1 MLSKKKKARW
11 QQRQEKINE
20 QSKEIEDAME
30 VEVVTAKE
38 NFDKAVIDAWNSS
51 ERLITY
57 DPLIKFMTHIFRV
70 DGYDA
75 SRARYTIFYQ
85 NFWP

>member
-11 QQRQEKINE
+11 EQRQQKIAE

-30 VEVVTAKE
+30 VEVITAKE

-51 ERLITY
+51 DKLIAY
-57 DPLIKFMTHIFRV
+57 DPLIKFMTHCLRV
-70 DGYDA
+70 YGWE
-75 SRARYTIFYQ
+75 STVAR
-85 NFWP
+85 